1 MENPKVFVNRKME
14 NNPFYMAPVEIIVPF
29 HGEQTSVTRLMDSIF
44 KTVHT
49 NRYLLTLVDDCSPN
63 RIFIKEID
71 RAKIPGVRCFRQEEH
86 KGFGAAVNLALQNPW
101 THPPNPPI
109 TWVAIMQSDVFAEE
123 NNWLSSMGET
133 LNKLKGKGVKMVS
146 PMTNNP
152 MVESTVLTGSKG
164 DRREDRILDEGF
176 LPMYCVLAHRE
187 LFSRVGPLRELP
199 YAGTEAEEYAVRM
212 RLMGYK
218 QAVCGTSWVNHEGGV
233 TLRGFAD
240 NTKVQEILRKVREEF
255 DPGPKKE
262 LLAE

>member
-1 MENPKVFVNRKME
+1 MENPKIFVNRKME
-14 NNPFYMAPVEIIVPF
+14 NNPFFMAPLEIIVPF
-29 HGEQTSVTRLMDSIF
+29 HGEQASVTRLIESIF

-49 NRYLLTLVDDCSPN
+49 NRYLISLVDDCSPN
-63 RIFIKEID
+63 KVFIKEID
-71 RAKIPGVRCFRQEEH
+71 RAKIPGVRCFRQDEH
-86 KGFGAAVNLALQNPW
+86 KGFGAAINLALKNPW
-101 THPPNPPI
+101 TKPPNPPI
-109 TWVAIMQSDVFAEE
+109 IWVAIMQSDVFAEE

-133 LNKLKGKGVKMVS
+133 LNKLKGQGVKMVS

-152 MVESTVLTGSKG
+152 MVESTVLTGNRG
-164 DRREDRILDEGF
+164 ERREDHVLTEGF

-187 LFSRVGPLRELP
+187 LFNRVGPIREFP

-233 TLRGFAD
+233 TLAGFAK
-240 NTKVQEILRKVREEF
+240 NTRVQGILRKVKEEF

-262 LLAE
+262 PLAE